1 MNLSLNQELNMNMDN
16 ATDTNS
22 IEETMPRKRS
32 AERRRFSSDEKIR
45 IVLTGL
51 RGDISVAELCRQ
63 EGIARSLYYFWSKD
77 FLEGGEKQ
85 IVGLREKAVKSDEVS
100 ESSSVTQHLN
110 MTVADFNRLIQAIY
124 QGPLESPPWR
134 TFVKMLNSLLGAM
147 STTLIIRPAAPDRA
161 SLMVSEGPTEARF
174 FALYNARF
182 FELDVFCNLPPDQV
196 VVAADIIGEARWLDS
211 IFYLEYLKPQGV
223 RHIMGA
229 DLSSDSEEEECRL
242 RVARSEAQ
250 LPFGEREKSIT
261 QMLLPHLKQAVRL
274 RSHLQHLDIERNLY
288 AGTVDRMRIGMLTLD
303 EKGLIHSI
311 NEQAKVIL
319 EEQDGISVFGRSLR
333 AGNPSE
339 QRKLKAVIDAVYAA
353 MQPKSSKQ
361 LNAAILIEAIPI
373 TRPSGRGKLSLL
385 VRTLPK
391 DKWSGSGHRPYVAI
405 FLRDPERGTQGSS
418 EVIRRLF
425 YLTRSEARLAL
436 LLANGMSLDEASEQ
450 LNIRR
455 NTVRAHLR
463 TIFSKMGVTRQTELV
478 VMVMNSV
485 VQLG

>member
-1 MNLSLNQELNMNMDN
+1 MNLETVLNTKSSEK
-16 ATDTNS
+16 TIISSRS
-22 IEETMPRKRS
+22 I
-32 AERRRFSSDEKIR
+32 ERRRFSPDEKIR

-51 RGDISVAELCRQ
+51 RGDISIAELCRA
-63 EGIARSLYYFWSKD
+63 EGIGRSLYYFWSKD
-77 FLEGGEKQ
+77 FLEGGEKRLAGMR
-85 IVGLREKAVKSDEVS
+85 VKAVAGDVVPD
-100 ESSSVTQHLN
+100 SSLMTSNLN
-110 MTVADFNRLIQAIY
+110 MPVADFNRLIQAIY

-174 FALYNARF
+174 FALYNSRF

-196 VVAADIIGEARWLDS
+196 LVAADIIGEAKWLES
-211 IFYLEYLKPQGV
+211 VFYLEYLKPQGV

-250 LPFGEREKSIT
+250 FPFGEREKSIT

-274 RSHLQHLDIERNLY
+274 RSHLQHLDTERKLY

-311 NEQAKVIL
+311 NEQANVIL
-319 EEQDGISVFGRSLR
+319 AEQDGISVIGKTLR
-333 AGNPSE
+333 AGYPTE
-339 QRKLKAVIDAVYAA
+339 QRKLKAVIDAAYAS
-353 MQPKSSKQ
+353 MQPKTSKQ
-361 LNAAILIEAIPI
+361 ANAPTLIEAISI
-373 TRPSGRGKLSLL
+373 TRPSGGSKLSLL

-391 DKWSGSGHRPYVAI
+391 DRWSGSSHHPCVAI
-405 FLRDPERGTQGSS
+405 FLRDPQRGTQGSN

-425 YLTRSEARLAL
+425 DLTRSEARLAL
-436 LLANGMSLDEASEQ
+436 LLANGVSLDEASEQ

-463 TIFSKMGVTRQTELV
+463 TIFSKMGVTRRTELV
-478 VMVMNSV
+478 LMVMNSV

>member
-1 MNLSLNQELNMNMDN
+1 MKTAIDN
-16 ATDTNS
+16 SPLEKSRTR
-22 IEETMPRKRS
+22 IRS

-51 RGDISVAELCRQ
+51 RGDISVAELCRK
-63 EGIARSLYYFWSKD
+63 EGIARSLFYFWSKD

-85 IVGLREKAVKSDEVS
+85 LAGMREKAVKDDEGP

-110 MTVADFNRLIQAIY
+110 MTVADFNRLIQSIY
-124 QGPLESPPWR
+124 QGPLESPPWL

-196 VVAADIIGEARWLDS
+196 VVAADIIGEARWLES
-211 IFYLEYLKPQGV
+211 VFYLEYLKPQGV

-242 RVARSEAQ
+242 RVARLEAQ

-311 NEQAKVIL
+311 NDQANVIL
-319 EEQDGISVFGRSLR
+319 EEQDGISVFGKSLR
-333 AGNPSE
+333 AGYPAE
-339 QRKLKAVIDAVYAA
+339 QRKLKAVIDAAYTS
-353 MQPKSSKQ
+353 MQPKANKQ
-361 LNAAILIEAIPI
+361 LNAPTLIEAISI

-385 VRTLPK
+385 VRTLSK
-391 DKWSGSGHRPYVAI
+391 DKWSGSGHRPCVAI
-405 FLRDPERGTQGSS
+405 FLRDPERGTQGSN

-425 YLTRSEARLAL
+425 DLTRSEARLAL